1 MTNIIICISALLY
14 ICIMI
19 ICFHDNFVISKVG
32 CENCIYKSDD
42 GLCRIRTIRVPENT
56 YCRMKKYNNK
66 YMEEF
71 VSSGCKSIEE
81 ERKRQIEVEH
91 YTVEHDKNELI
102 ENLIWAATAY
112 ATGCRR
118 FWPWD
123 IKCYKPGDLSIKG
136 VRKDL
141 VRAGALI
148 AAAIDKIDRG
158 ETAELEP

>member
-1 MTNIIICISALLY
+1 M
-14 ICIMI
+14 
-19 ICFHDNFVISKVG
+19 G
-32 CENCIYKSDD
+32 
-42 GLCRIRTIRVPENT
+42 
-56 YCRMKKYNNK
+56 
-66 YMEEF
+66 EF

-91 YTVEHDKNELI
+91 YTIEHDKNEFI
-102 ENLIWAATAY
+102 ENLIWAAVTY

-123 IKCYKPGDLSIKG
+123 IKCYKPGDLTIKG